1 MFGLNIE
8 ELNAVLDPKNY
19 VGRSPQQVEEFI
31 EEYVK
36 PVLEKNKVE
45 DIKVELKV

>member
-1 MFGLNIE
+1 
-8 ELNAVLDPKNY
+8 VLSPINY

-31 EEYVK
+31 DEHVK

-45 DIKVELKV
+45 NIEVELRV